1 MLVSVSLLIT
11 LADIAAALSALLA
24 AWLWFKASVRQV
36 RRVSYHETHDA
47 ADNNRLDT
55 AMNRAQILNS
65 RAAMAT
71 GVSALIVA
79 FT

>member
-1 MLVSVSLLIT
+1 M

-36 RRVSYHETHDA
+36 RRVSYHETLDA
-47 ADNNRLDT
+47 ADFNRLVT
-55 AMNRAQILNS
+55 ALNRAQILNS

-79 FT
+79 TRFLLDLFT

>member
-1 MLVSVSLLIT
+1 M

-36 RRVSYHETHDA
+36 RRVSYHETLDA
-47 ADNNRLDT
+47 ADFNRLVT
-55 AMNRAQILNS
+55 ALNRAQILNS

-79 FT
+79 TRFLLDLLI